1 MGEQKET
8 AVLLKVVLD
17 DKELG
22 QRMDTW
28 FDRQGLKT
36 YQCDDKFVLRD
47 LNGNLEDTFNQDD
60 LIAEYRFQVANS
72 KIPKKCREE

>member
-8 AVLLKVVLD
+8 AVLLKDVLD

-47 LNGNLEDTFNQDD
+47 LNGNLEDTF
-60 LIAEYRFQVANS
+60 
-72 KIPKKCREE
+72 